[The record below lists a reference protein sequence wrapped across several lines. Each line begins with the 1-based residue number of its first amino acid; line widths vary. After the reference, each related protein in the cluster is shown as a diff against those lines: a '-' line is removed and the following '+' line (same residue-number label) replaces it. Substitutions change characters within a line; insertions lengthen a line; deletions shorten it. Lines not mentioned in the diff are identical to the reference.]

1 MTPVP
6 VDSALNDLA
15 NRVRIVRQWLLTL
28 KCLRAV
34 SVALGCLAGAVLVC
48 WGLFWFAKWQVAGHC
63 LCGAVLVCCTAGA
76 ILWISHVRSKS
87 VTYSDVGAAIE
98 TRQTL
103 HRQLVTA
110 MEYYEDQAHFPY
122 SLSLT
127 HHMIRRVS
135 KRSHAQDFGDCVP
148 KRQVWV
154 YGAIIGLELVILGG
168 FVISESVFWVNQWS
182 RSGVAAGSGL
192 GGGGVSQESEALTA
206 VTTDI
211 LTEPNTLVTF
221 EARSGLEASESVRF
235 VMQRKDPNGGP
246 GTPVFSSQVSGTPDQ
261 DTGAQTFTVQQ
272 FCESPDQYQY
282 RFESE
287 TETTPWSDLTVS
299 PRPRV
304 TSMMSQVQRPN
315 ERASTPQWHP
325 VEHGS
330 VDVVQGSDVT
340 LKIQTDQALSEVQ
353 VRQDGKLIEPLTP
366 EGSEAVYQCQP
377 EKSQSLTFTPVNEQ
391 GQPVEEPFYVELEVQ
406 VDQAPHIELLVPE
419 GDLPLT
425 EPVPVLVTFKI
436 SDDVG
441 LASMALYYEVKDRPA
456 KSLEMPVPDQSK
468 EAELSKTLALDKWR
482 LGEGDTVMFYC
493 KATDVPLDPCGVP
506 QTAVSEIYFI
516 EVQREIKI
524 EEPQET
530 NPGFAETLMDALE
543 YIRAIMK
550 KTWTLSHVKDMT

>member
-1 MTPVP
+1 MTPAP
-6 VDSALNDLA
+6 VESALNDLA

-28 KCLRAV
+28 KCLHAV
-34 SVALGCLAGAVLVC
+34 SVALGCLAGAVVVC
-48 WGLFWFAKWQVAGHC
+48 WGLFWFLKWQVAGHC

-76 ILWISHVRSKS
+76 ILWISHVRSRS
-87 VTYSDVGAAIE
+87 VSYSDVGAAIE

-110 MEYYEDQAHFPY
+110 MEYYQDQAHFPY
-122 SLSLT
+122 SRGLT

-135 KRSHAQDFGDCVP
+135 KRSHDQDFGDCVP

-154 YGAIIGLELVILGG
+154 YGAIIGLELMILGG
-168 FVISESVFWVNQWS
+168 FVISESVFWVHQWT
-182 RSGVAAGSGL
+182 RSGMAAGAGE
-192 GGGGVSQESEALTA
+192 GGGAASQDTGALTP

-221 EARSGLEASESVRF
+221 EARSGLEAAESVRF

-246 GTPVFSSQVSGTPDQ
+246 GTPVFSSQVSGVPDQ
-261 DTGAQTFTVQQ
+261 DTGTQTFTAQQ
-272 FCESPDQYQY
+272 FCEAPDQYQY

-315 ERASTPQWHP
+315 EKASETQWQP

-353 VRQDGKLIEPLTP
+353 VRQGGKLIETLTP

-425 EPVPVLVTFKI
+425 EPVPVLVT
-436 SDDVG
+436 
-441 LASMALYYEVKDRPA
+441 
-456 KSLEMPVPDQSK
+456 
-468 EAELSKTLALDKWR
+468 
-482 LGEGDTVMFYC
+482 
-493 KATDVPLDPCGVP
+493 
-506 QTAVSEIYFI
+506 
-516 EVQREIKI
+516 
-524 EEPQET
+524 
-530 NPGFAETLMDALE
+530 
-543 YIRAIMK
+543 
-550 KTWTLSHVKDMT
+550 